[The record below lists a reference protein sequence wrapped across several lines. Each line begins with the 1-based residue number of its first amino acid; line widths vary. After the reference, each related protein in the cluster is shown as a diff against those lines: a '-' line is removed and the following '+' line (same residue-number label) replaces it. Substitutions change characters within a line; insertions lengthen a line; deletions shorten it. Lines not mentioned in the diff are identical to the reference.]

1 MQAKRE
7 QWQYQKGAKV
17 WVGRYKNSHN
27 MPHWHYD
34 CELLYVEHGE
44 LDIFCNGVNYRVR
57 VGDEV
62 FIDSEQVH
70 YMHARDP
77 QTVVSMIIFDYDLIK
92 PYANGTEL
100 VSPVLS
106 GKYAVNELYL
116 SLRDKLAARTPF
128 SGHETALEVA
138 NAMLNVFMH
147 EKTCPQG
154 TKKGSSATLKDLLQ
168 EIDEKYEF
176 YDLNTAAKFMN
187 VNAAYFSRMFH
198 KLMGMTF
205 SQYLNYV
212 KTSKAVDLINSG
224 SKLSLTEI
232 SLKCGFT
239 TIRNFNR
246 IFKTFTGYTPSNLPE
261 NFIMKENFA
270 DLNDREQNPTM
281 HECVLIESSDD
292 FDGELAKA

>member
-44 LDIFCNGVNYRVR
+44 LDIFCNGGNYRVR

-62 FIDSEQVH
+62 FIDSELVH

-77 QTVVSMIIFDYDLIK
+77 QTVVSMIIFDYNLIK
-92 PYANGTEL
+92 PYASGTEL

-106 GKYAVNELYL
+106 GKYGVHELYL
-116 SLRDKLAARTPF
+116 SLRDKLTARSPF

-147 EKTCPQG
+147 EKTCPKDVRKDG
-154 TKKGSSATLKDLLQ
+154 SATLKDLLQ

-187 VNAAYFSRMFH
+187 VNTTYFSRMFH

-292 FDGELAKA
+292 FDGELAKT

>member
-17 WVGRYKNSHN
+17 WDGRYKNSHN

-100 VSPVLS
+100 VSPAHS
-106 GKYAVNELYL
+106 FFG
-116 SLRDKLAARTPF
+116 ARN
-128 SGHETALEVA
+128 GA
-138 NAMLNVFMH
+138 
-147 EKTCPQG
+147 
-154 TKKGSSATLKDLLQ
+154 
-168 EIDEKYEF
+168 
-176 YDLNTAAKFMN
+176 
-187 VNAAYFSRMFH
+187 
-198 KLMGMTF
+198 
-205 SQYLNYV
+205 
-212 KTSKAVDLINSG
+212 
-224 SKLSLTEI
+224 
-232 SLKCGFT
+232 
-239 TIRNFNR
+239 
-246 IFKTFTGYTPSNLPE
+246 
-261 NFIMKENFA
+261 
-270 DLNDREQNPTM
+270 
-281 HECVLIESSDD
+281 
-292 FDGELAKA
+292 